1 MAHRCRER
9 GPSTPSSA
17 LDSPLEGNGFEL
29 VVPREIDG
37 GFETS
42 SELGEPSSARRVS
55 SGQSSASANRQ
66 SSCGGSNA
74 ATHRRMKAAKLS
86 AAASIAELKVRI
98 HSPPAESQQRTL
110 RDVVHA
116 LMIGARCSVVEPAQ
130 LLQAVVV
137 DPPRHAVDIM
147 MKPPCVRMFMPNRI
161 SLVSISPVPL
171 CQRGYRA
178 HGVLCSLAPIRGFSS
193 SSRTRNMPPAV
204 STFALTH
211 HRATNALASVAS
223 AK

>member
-1 MAHRCRER
+1 VDSNHRSPPEIVRPSERFVQRSLGRSTDVFRRDREFDV
-9 GPSTPSSA
+9 SA
-17 LDSPLEGNGFEL
+17 VQGRLS
-29 VVPREIDG
+29 
-37 GFETS
+37 TS
-42 SELGEPSSARRVS
+42 SPGQCSTEP
-55 SGQSSASANRQ
+55 G
-66 SSCGGSNA
+66 
-74 ATHRRMKAAKLS
+74 L
-86 AAASIAELKVRI
+86 IAETWLWTTFPDAGPVVRI
-98 HSPPAESQQRTL
+98 HFPPAESQQRTL